1 MSRVIYSVGY
11 YSGMPKNRIAGSL
24 VSLEFLRNNDL
35 TMIMFQMSLISEMA
49 LLIMTFLQV
58 GSFAGWW
65 TIVQAF

>member
-1 MSRVIYSVGY
+1 MAAFIGFFWLVSRVIYSVGY

-24 VSLEFLRNNDL
+24 
-35 TMIMFQMSLISEMA
+35 MSLISEMA